1 MQLRIFISKR
11 SRMIRSW
18 RIHLGGLLYVGC
30 AFTGAALGSQNY
42 TATVGQVQ
50 WALTDTCFFFSL
62 VGVAVADPVVPNSP
76 WFAIPLAQTG
86 FSQAYALMLS
96 AKTTGATVIV
106 STTGALAGGTCGT
119 YAGVAAVNLQ

>member
-1 MQLRIFISKR
+1 
-11 SRMIRSW
+11 MIRSW
-18 RIHLGGLLYVGC
+18 RIGLLYFGC

-76 WFAIPLAQTG
+76 WFGIPLAQTG

-119 YAGVAAVNLQ
+119 YAGVAALNLQ